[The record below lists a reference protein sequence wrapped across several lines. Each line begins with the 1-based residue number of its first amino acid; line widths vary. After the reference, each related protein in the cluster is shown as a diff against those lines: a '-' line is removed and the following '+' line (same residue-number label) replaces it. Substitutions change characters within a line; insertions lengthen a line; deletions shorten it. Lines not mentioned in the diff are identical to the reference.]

1 VLNALVALPEIL
13 LMGLACLV
21 LLVDVFRTKSNVALT
36 HILSQATLV
45 ITISALVYGLQNV
58 PAEAFNGLF
67 IIDRMSVVLKLAL
80 LLIGLFVFEYARVYL
95 LAHQVMRGE
104 FYVLGLF
111 AILGMMVL
119 ISANNLLSL
128 YLGLE
133 LSSLSMY
140 AMVALQRDSKTAS
153 EAAMKY
159 FVLGALSSG
168 LLLYGISIIYGLTG
182 SLDLSTVAIALQQ
195 SSADPRLLVFAVS
208 FVVVG
213 IAFKLGAVP
222 VHMWVPD
229 VYQGAPTA
237 VTLFV
242 GSIPKIAAFA
252 MAIRLLVN
260 AVPSLAPEWHQ
271 MLIILAFLSLALG
284 NVVAIAQ
291 NNIKRMLA
299 YSTIGH
305 IGFLLLGLLSINEAG
320 YAAAMFYVLI
330 YALMSA
336 GAFGVII
343 FLSGGGTDCELLS
356 DFQGLAK
363 RAPWHAFLMLILMFS
378 MAGIPPFAGFWAK
391 WFVLV
396 ELVAAG
402 QVWLAAFAVIFSV
415 IGAYYYLRVVKLMY
429 FDEPVI
435 SVALSADPTMAYML
449 SLNGLAV
456 LGLGIMPGAL
466 MGVCISALSL

>member
-1 VLNALVALPEIL
+1 MLNAVAALPEIL
-13 LMGLACLV
+13 LMGLACLI
-21 LLVDVFRTKSNVALT
+21 LMVDVFRSDRNATLT
-36 HILSQATLV
+36 HILSQVALLATIGSL
-45 ITISALVYGLQNV
+45 IYGFALV

-67 IIDRMSVVLKLAL
+67 ILDQMSVVLKLAL
-80 LLIGLFVFEYARVYL
+80 LIIGLLVFEYARVYL
-95 LAHQVMRGE
+95 LAHDLMRGE

-133 LSSLSMY
+133 LLSLCMY
-140 AMVALQRDSKTAS
+140 AMVALQRDSRRAS

-182 SLDLSTVAIALQQ
+182 SLDLGTVASAIQQ
-195 SSADPRLLVFAVS
+195 TTADTKLTVFAAS
-208 FVVVG
+208 FVVIG

-229 VYQGAPTA
+229 VYHGAPTA
-237 VTLFV
+237 VTLFIS
-242 GSIPKIAAFA
+242 SIPKIAAFA

-260 AVPSLAPEWHQ
+260 ALPSLAPEWQQ
-271 MLIILAFLSLALG
+271 MLMVLAVLSIALG

-291 NNIKRMLA
+291 DNIKRMLA

-305 IGFLLLGLLSINEAG
+305 IGFLLLGMLSISEAG

-336 GAFGVII
+336 GAFGMVI
-343 FLSGGGTDCELLS
+343 FLSAGGQDCELLS

-378 MAGIPPFAGFWAK
+378 MAGVPPFAGFWAK

-402 QVWLAAFAVIFSV
+402 QVWLAVFAVLFSV
-415 IGAYYYLRVVKLMY
+415 IGAYYYIRVVKLMY
-429 FDEPVI
+429 FDEPVATA
-435 SVALSADPTMAYML
+435 ALSPNPTFGYLL

-456 LGLGIMPGAL
+456 LALGIMPGAL
-466 MGVCISALSL
+466 MGICLSALTL